1 VKNMPKHETM
11 NICFVDTYEEAIQEA
26 DFVLIQFRQGGID
39 ARIEDEKLG
48 LKYQLPFTETISVC
62 GFATFLRTYPVIEKL
77 AGLIQKLAPHAWVMN
92 FTNPAGQIA
101 ETFSRLG
108 CQKVVGVCNS
118 ALSVQDYLAKKLGAA
133 ADEIFMNW
141 RGLNHLTFTDAVYY
155 KGKNYFPEMLDK
167 LEDYSQHLPFPVD
180 LIRVLGFLPN
190 GYLQYYYLKD
200 HIIQK
205 S

>member
-1 VKNMPKHETM
+1 MKAFQLSLPGPTEY
-11 NICFVDTYEEAIQEA
+11 DPE
-26 DFVLIQFRQGGID
+26 VLKELYQPNWPHYGDIWMEFYSGVLDR
-39 ARIEDEKLG
+39 
-48 LKYQLPFTETISVC
+48 LKQVTETISVC

-155 KGKNYFPEMLDK
+155 KGKNYFPEILDK
-167 LEDYSQHLPFPVD
+167 LGDYSPQIPFPVD
-180 LIRVLGFLPN
+180 LIRAMGFLPN
-190 GYLQYYYLKD
+190 
-200 HIIQK
+200 